1 MSDTAST
8 SPAAHLWIKICGLTT
23 ADGVSAAVAAGADAI
38 GFVFA
43 PSVRQIAP
51 ARAAELAQLAP
62 TRIERV
68 AVMLHPSQAELDA
81 VLSQFRPDVLQ
92 TDAGDLPGLRI
103 PATLRVMPVMRAA
116 VTVATLPARML
127 FEGAISG
134 VGAIA
139 DWNAAALLAK
149 RTQLVLA
156 GGLRPDNVATAVR
169 AVQPYGVDVS
179 SGVERAPALKDRDL
193 ILKFVEA
200 ARAACGVK
208 Q

>member
-1 MSDTAST
+1 VSEVISVN
-8 SPAAHLWIKICGLTT
+8 PPLWIKICGLTT

-43 PSVRQIAP
+43 SSKRQVAP

-68 AVMLHPSQAELDA
+68 AVMLHPTQAELDV

-92 TDAGDLPGLRI
+92 TDVADLPGLQI
-103 PATLRVMPVMRAA
+103 PTSLRVMPVMRAA
-116 VTVATLPARML
+116 AAGQTLPARVL

-134 VGAIA
+134 VGAVA
-139 DWNAAALLAK
+139 DWSAATLLAR

-156 GGLRPDNVATAVR
+156 GGLNAGNVAA
-169 AVQPYGVDVS
+169 AVQTVQPHGVDVS
-179 SGVERAPALKDRDL
+179 SGVERAPGIKDRDM
-193 ILKFVEA
+193 IHAFVDA
-200 ARAACGVK
+200 ARAACAVK
-208 Q
+208 